1 MKQCWQLIALF
12 LFFSA
17 IFKAQAAD
25 PAELS
30 IYLFENGTPLSEAS
44 LSANGTSYGLTDS
57 NGYIRLSLPPGEN
70 RLTFRQAEKEL
81 LSLDLPLVA
90 GENAQM
96 IITTYTDG
104 RAPVIDMQTSHP
116 EGALTAEEAPDPNK
130 MAAKGVITGRVLSA
144 ENKKPVAGARIF
156 LSGIATELRTAQDGS
171 FQTEVPAGDYSISV
185 MHPNFSAQVRDGVAV
200 IADATRE
207 ETFSLTPAG
216 IELPEHVVLE
226 PHVAGSLA
234 AIVEEQRNS
243 SAVANVLGAEQIS
256 RSGDSDAAGALR
268 RATGLT
274 LVGGKFI
281 FIRGLGER
289 YSSTMLNGA
298 SIPSPDPT
306 RRVVPLDLFP
316 TSVIDSLLIQKSYS
330 VDRPAEFAG
339 GTVEI
344 RTKTI
349 PDQFFFQLS
358 TQMGINQG
366 VTFLKGSRYKGG
378 GTDIFGVD
386 DGTREMPTSLAKAIA
401 GAKQLRPS
409 SPVNPD
415 GFTQGEL
422 QVLGQD
428 LSGKIADI
436 KTKTLGPDH
445 RVNVA
450 MGDKFNAGKFS
461 FGYTTV
467 ARWSNSW
474 DTQKEIQRFFTPV
487 SGNRLERTIDNK
499 VNFTERE
506 VNLNGYLGLEAR
518 YADNHRLHANSL
530 VLRQTLDEARTT
542 EGFTDAENSVVRRT
556 RLQFIENSLI
566 LGQIGGEH
574 RWDFL
579 GNLET
584 NWLWTRANA
593 SRKAPNEQSFRFDQ
607 VPNAGGDFFLSRRTD
622 SNQIIFSDLNDD
634 DESIRLDVKLP
645 LDLHQ
650 NAQLAL
656 QSGFVKRTKSRDSEI
671 RRFSFSS
678 LGQDSRRPE
687 VLGLG
692 SAERIFSPE
701 FIGPNGFQLRE
712 STQATDNSTAT
723 QDLFSYYGQG
733 DINLFQKVRITGGL
747 RVEDNDQQVST
758 FTLFDPDRSP
768 AIAKLVKKDVLPSVA
783 AIWSISDK
791 QQIRASFAK
800 TVSRP
805 DFKEFSSAPF
815 IDPETDRIT
824 IGNPDLQQVDV
835 KHYDVRWE
843 YYFSPNES
851 MSIGGFW
858 KTLTNPIELILLPGA
873 AGVLTLQ
880 NARVADVYGIEAEV
894 MKHLDFI
901 HPILRNVFVSTNYTW
916 SKSEI
921 ELRPENLV
929 AQTTNF
935 RPLQGH
941 SPYIF
946 NFQLGYDDPDKGTM
960 ATLLYNTFGKRIAE
974 VGSLG
979 APDKFDQPE
988 HRVDFVFRQHFKK
1001 NFSFTFNAR
1010 NLLDSR
1016 ARVLQGGEL
1025 ARSFSR
1031 GREFRMGLVLEF

>member
-1 MKQCWQLIALF
+1 MKRYWHLVACI
-12 LFFSA
+12 LFFSTLVQ
-17 IFKAQAAD
+17 AQAAD

-30 IYLFENGTPLSEAS
+30 IYLFENGMPLPEAS
-44 LSANGTSYGLTDS
+44 LTADGVSHGLTDV
-57 NGYIRLSLPPGEN
+57 NGYIQLSLPPGKHV
-70 RLTFRQAEKEL
+70 LTFRQAENEL
-81 LSLDLPLVA
+81 LSLDLPVIA
-90 GENAQM
+90 GENAQV
-96 IITTYTDG
+96 IVTTYTDG
-104 RAPVIDMQTSHP
+104 RAPVIDIQTSHP
-116 EGALTAEEAPDPNK
+116 DGELAAEDVLEEKKNL
-130 MAAKGVITGRVLSA
+130 AKGVISGLIISA

-156 LSGIATELRTAQDGS
+156 FSGIATELRSAQDGT
-171 FQTEVPAGDYSISV
+171 FQTEVPTGDYSISI
-185 MHPNFSAQVRDGVAV
+185 MHPNFSAQVRDGIEVTAEV
-200 IADATRE
+200 TRE
-207 ETFSLTPAG
+207 ETFALTPAG

-234 AIVEEQRNS
+234 AIVEEQRSS
-243 SAVANVLGAEQIS
+243 SAVASVLGAEQIS

-289 YSSTMLNGA
+289 YSSTLLNGA

-316 TSVIDSLLIQKSYS
+316 TSVIDSILIQKSYS

-344 RTKTI
+344 RTRTI
-349 PDQFFFQLS
+349 PDGFFFQLS
-358 TQMGINQG
+358 AQMGVTQG

-378 GTDIFGVD
+378 STDIFGVD
-386 DGTREMPTSLAKAIA
+386 DGTRKMPASLASAIA
-401 GAKQLRPS
+401 GGKQLT
-409 SPVNPD
+409 PVSRTNPT
-415 GFTQGEL
+415 GFTQEEL
-422 QVLGQD
+422 RVLGND
-428 LSGKIADI
+428 LSGTFDVNQKNI
-436 KTKTLGPDH
+436 GPDH
-445 RVNVA
+445 RINVA
-450 MGDKFNAGKFS
+450 MGDKFSAGDFS
-461 FGYTTV
+461 FGYTTT

-474 DTQKEIQRFFTPV
+474 DTQKEIQRFFAPL
-487 SGNRLERTIDNK
+487 GGGRLERIIDNK

-518 YADNHRLHANSL
+518 YTDNHRLHANSL
-530 VLRQTLDEARTT
+530 VLRQTLDEARIT
-542 EGFTDAENSVVRRT
+542 EGFTDSEDFVVRRT
-556 RLQFIENSLI
+556 QLQFIENSMI

-574 RWDFL
+574 RWSFL

-593 SRKAPNEQSFRFDQ
+593 SRKAPNERSFRVDQ
-607 VPNAGGDFFLSRRTD
+607 IPSGGGAFFFSRRSD
-622 SNQIIFSDLNDD
+622 SNQIVFSDLNDD
-634 DESIRLDVKLP
+634 DESFRFDAKLP

-650 NAQLAL
+650 NLQLIL
-656 QSGFVKRTKSRDSEI
+656 QSGLVNRTKSRNSKI

-678 LGQDSRRPE
+678 QGPDARRQD

-692 SAERIFSPE
+692 SAEKVLSPA

-733 DINLFQKVRITGGL
+733 DLNLFEKVRITGGL
-747 RVEDNDQQVST
+747 RVEDNDQQVKT
-758 FTLFDPDRSP
+758 FELFNPDRSP
-768 AIAKLVKKDVLPSVA
+768 AVATLVKKDVLPSVA
-783 AIWSISDK
+783 ATWSITDK
-791 QQIRASFAK
+791 QQIRASYAK

-805 DFKEFSSAPF
+805 DFLEFSSTAF
-815 IDPETDRIT
+815 INPETDRIT
-824 IGNPDLQQVDV
+824 LGNPNLQPVNV
-835 KHYDVRWE
+835 NHYDVRWE

-851 MSIGGFW
+851 VSIGGFW
-858 KTLTNPIELILLPGA
+858 KTLNNPIELILLPGP
-873 AGVLTLQ
+873 AGVLTFQ
-880 NARVADVYGIEAEV
+880 NAKVADVYGVEV
-894 MKHLDFI
+894 EIMKHLDFI
-901 HPILRNVFVSTNYTW
+901 HPSLRHVFVSTNYTW

-921 ELRPENLV
+921 ELKPENLV

-946 NFQLGYDDPDKGTM
+946 NFQLGYDDPDKGTL

-988 HRVDFVFRQHFKK
+988 HRVDFVFRQHFMN

-1010 NLLDSR
+1010 NILNNR

-1025 ARSFSR
+1025 TRSFLR